1 MKKLVL
7 IAAMLMV
14 VAALA
19 GCGSSS
25 SSSNIGGPVG
35 TAAADGTL
43 EIKISE
49 VTFVLPKGYTA
60 TEIAGGAETTGPANE
75 TVFVYA
81 ASTSEGE
88 RRMYEDSA
96 HEWLEMLAKRYGE
109 GLKEIGKKTFGD
121 VAFQD
126 IGGVEYAVLR
136 GSADKEGAVSHIA
149 VVCAHRNDKR
159 VAAIAITPN
168 ESDLALDVVKAI
180 K

>member
-14 VAALA
+14 VAVLA
-19 GCGSSS
+19 GCESS

-136 GSADKEGAVSHIA
+136 GSADKDGAVSHIA

-159 VAAIAITPN
+159 VAVIAITPI